1 LGVGLPHKNKMRE
14 IKAKEITKV
23 VSTLCQQAN
32 FELGQDVLSALK
44 KALKAEESPLGREV
58 LSQLIENAKVAKAE
72 KLPLCQDCG
81 TAVVFL
87 EIGQDVH
94 ISGGDLYAAIEE
106 GVRQGYDE
114 GYLRKAMVKK
124 PFSERINTRDNTP
137 AVIHAEIVP
146 GDKLKITVMPKGG
159 GAENMSQLAMLLP
172 NHGSQSIIELVAHT
186 VEEAGG
192 NACPP
197 LIIGVGIGG
206 TSEKAMLLAKK
217 ALMRKVG
224 QPSPDPE
231 VARLEKDILAAVN
244 ALGIGPMGYGGSTTA
259 LAVHALVMPAHIVS
273 LPVAV
278 NLQCHSARHKEA
290 VL

>member
-1 LGVGLPHKNKMRE
+1 MRE
-14 IKAKEITKV
+14 IEAKEITKT

-32 FELGQDVLSALK
+32 FGLGEDVLNALK
-44 KALKAEESPLGREV
+44 KALKTEESPLGREV
-58 LSQLIENAKVAKAE
+58 LSQLIENAGVAKEE

-94 ISGGDLYAAIEE
+94 ITGGDLYTAIEE

-124 PFSERINTRDNTP
+124 PFSERVNTRDNTP

-159 GAENMSQLAMLLP
+159 GAENMNQLAMLLP
-172 NHGSQSIIELVAHT
+172 NQGSRGVIEMVAHT

-197 LIIGVGIGG
+197 LVIGVGIGG

-217 ALMRKVG
+217 ALLRKVG

-231 VARLEKDILAAVN
+231 VAQLEKDILAAVN

-259 LAVHALVMPAHIVS
+259 LAVHALVSPTHIVS

>member
-1 LGVGLPHKNKMRE
+1 MRE
-14 IKAKEITKV
+14 IKATEITKT
-23 VSTLCQQAN
+23 VSTLCQEAN
-32 FELGQDVLSALK
+32 FRLGEDVLSALK
-44 KALKAEESPLGREV
+44 KALKTEKSPLGKEV
-58 LSQLIENAKVAKAE
+58 LTQLIENAKVAKDERVA
-72 KLPLCQDCG
+72 LCQDCG

-87 EIGQDVH
+87 EIGQEVH
-94 ISGGDLYAAIEE
+94 ISGGDLNSAIEE
-106 GVRQGYDE
+106 GVRQGYDQ
-114 GYLRKAMVKK
+114 GCLRKAMVKQ

-172 NHGSQSIIELVAHT
+172 NHGSQGIIEMAVKT
-186 VEEAGG
+186 VDEAGG

-197 LIIGVGIGG
+197 LIIGVGVGG
-206 TSEKAMLLAKK
+206 TADKAMLLAKK
-217 ALMRKVG
+217 ALLRTVG
-224 QPSPDPE
+224 KPNADPE
-231 VARLEKDILAAVN
+231 VAQLEKDILARVN
-244 ALGIGPMGYGGSTTA
+244 ELGIGPMGFGGSTTA
-259 LAVHALVMPAHIVS
+259 LAVHAEVMAAHIVS

>member
-1 LGVGLPHKNKMRE
+1 MRE
-14 IKAKEITKV
+14 IKAAEITKV
-23 VSTLCQQAN
+23 ISNLCQEAN
-32 FELGQDVLSALK
+32 FGLGEDVLTALK
-44 KALKAEESPLGREV
+44 KALKTEESPLGKEV
-58 LSQLIENAKVAKAE
+58 LTQLIENARVAKEE

-87 EIGQDVH
+87 ETGQDVH
-94 ISGGDLYAAIEE
+94 ITGGDLYAAIEE

-114 GYLRKAMVKK
+114 GYLRKAMVKQ
-124 PFSERINTRDNTP
+124 PFSDRTNTRDNTP

-172 NHGSQSIIELVAHT
+172 NHGSQGIIELVVKT
-186 VEEAGG
+186 VDKAGG

-217 ALMRKVG
+217 ALLRKVG

-231 VARLEKDILAAVN
+231 VAQLEKEILAGVN

-259 LAVHALVMPAHIVS
+259 LAVHAEVTAAHIVS

>member
-1 LGVGLPHKNKMRE
+1 MRE
-14 IKAKEITKV
+14 IKASEITKT

-32 FELGQDVLSALK
+32 FGLGEDVLSALK
-44 KALKAEESPLGREV
+44 KALKTEESPLGREV
-58 LSQLIENAKVAKAE
+58 LSQLIENAGVAKAE

-94 ISGGDLYAAIEE
+94 ISGGDLYAAVEE

-114 GYLRKAMVKK
+114 GYLRRAIVNQ

-146 GDKLKITVMPKGG
+146 GDRLKLTVMPKGG
-159 GAENMSQLAMLLP
+159 GAENMNKLAMLLP
-172 NHGSQSIIELVAHT
+172 NHGSRGIIETVARA
-186 VEEAGG
+186 VDEAGG

-224 QPSPDPE
+224 KPSHDPE
-231 VARLEKDILAAVN
+231 VAQLEKDILAAVN

-259 LAVHALVMPAHIVS
+259 LAVHAEVSPTHIVS